1 MPISVSYQSQVC
13 ALFPKS
19 TQHNDDGDVDDDG
32 DDDGMMLGGKDRW
45 LGVKAAITWK
55 LLRNQ

>member
-1 MPISVSYQSQVC
+1 MTTMVVMMDDSY
-13 ALFPKS
+13 
-19 TQHNDDGDVDDDG
+19 DDDDG
-32 DDDGMMLGGKDRW
+32 DDDGIMLGGKDRW